1 VNSSQPA
8 KLPAS
13 HERDDQATTSS
24 SKNQKVGQ
32 SSVAARAPEKT
43 KNGPTTDRPSAVK
56 IARAAQSKPAKKVRG
71 RPKAS
76 RAKKALKAKSIGRPS
91 RKAAVGSKQDSVI
104 ALLRRPGGAS
114 IDVLVR
120 TTGWQPHS
128 VRGFLAGTVRKKLK
142 LPLQSQKV
150 DGKRTYR
157 IKAGKPAAKTGR
169 SRAV

>member
-8 KLPAS
+8 KLPAAPQR
-13 HERDDQATTSS
+13 HEQAVAS
-24 SKNQKVGQ
+24 SKNGNVGN
-32 SSVAARAPEKT
+32 STAAIPVPGKSEI
-43 KNGPTTDRPSAVK
+43 GPNPDRPSAAK
-56 IARAAQSKPAKKVRG
+56 IARAARSKPAKKSQG
-71 RPKAS
+71 RPKAQA
-76 RAKKALKAKSIGRPS
+76 AKKTSKAKSAGKPS
-91 RKAAVGSKQDSVI
+91 RKPMAVSKQDSLI
-104 ALLRRPGGAS
+104 ALLRRPEGAS
-114 IDVLVR
+114 LDVLIK